1 MFSIYQT
8 TDQGA
13 QTRSHV
19 LAVLRQRD
27 GLTRNEIVAASNGTL
42 TYEQVRRQTE
52 NLIFE
57 RFIKSQHEGRQRRY
71 YLRQT
76 FIGESVLSA

>member
-42 TYEQVRRQTE
+42 TYQQVRRQTE

-57 RFIKSQHEGRQRRY
+57 RFIKSQREGRQRRY